1 MTWEL
6 LFAPATLVGWAA
18 QAAANLVASSITED
32 ALGTV
37 GLSDSLESVLG
48 SLLDCLQ
55 ALESYAGTGAAVG
68 ATAAMAGGGATRGR
82 RLLQPHSQQAA
93 LLVAQSTASQVTP

>member
-37 GLSDSLESVLG
+37 GLSNSLESVLG

-82 RLLQPHSQQAA
+82 RLLQPHSQQAC
-93 LLVAQSTASQVTP
+93 LPLTPLTPNP